1 MVAPAGAPQDR
12 APQRD
17 GEIPG
22 TSTPRAPGVAR
33 RRRDGM
39 AQAYFVRDKMA
50 VIHCILRSR
59 HSYTGLDGLLAS
71 SLFQRALLAC

>member
-1 MVAPAGAPQDR
+1 MPTPSIRSIDATLSAMVALAGAPQER

-22 TSTPRAPGVAR
+22 TSTPRAPGVACR
-33 RRRDGM
+33 RRVGM

-50 VIHCILRSR
+50 VIYCLPS
-59 HSYTGLDGLLAS
+59 
-71 SLFQRALLAC
+71 